1 MAAAGTTH
9 RARAARHRARRGLG
23 TGALGR
29 PFAWLWA
36 AYGISTLGTWIAFDA
51 FPLIAILVL
60 HAGPAAVS
68 ALAATGLAVGAIVA
82 VPLGPWVEF
91 RRKRTVMVAMDV
103 TRFAALVSI
112 PAAYA
117 LGALTFGQ
125 LLVVSVVVAAADI
138 ASKAAAGACLKALVA
153 PEDLLTANARLES
166 TTWTATAL
174 GPPIGGAAIGLLG
187 PVVTVIADAASYL
200 LSAAGIRAIGGRE
213 PAPAWRASGRL
224 RAGDLLDG
232 WRHILGHRE
241 LRPLFLNTVLVNS
254 LILATAPL
262 LAVLMLGRLGFAPW
276 QYGLAFGA
284 PCIGGL
290 VGSRLSR
297 PLVARYGRRSV
308 MLTAGTLRACWSI
321 GLAFV
326 PPGPGG
332 LLLVIAVQFGLVTS
346 VGVFNPVFATERLER
361 TAPDRVARTLAAWS
375 VSSKAAVAAT
385 TAVWGLLAAAAGP
398 RAAIAAAGVLLLA
411 TPLLLLG
418 GECDRETEPAN
429 GRS

>member
-1 MAAAGTTH
+1 M
-9 RARAARHRARRGLG
+9 
-23 TGALGR
+23 
-29 PFAWLWA
+29 
-36 AYGISTLGTWIAFDA
+36 
-51 FPLIAILVL
+51 
-60 HAGPAAVS
+60 
-68 ALAATGLAVGAIVA
+68 
-82 VPLGPWVEF
+82 
-91 RRKRTVMVAMDV
+91 
-103 TRFAALVSI
+103 SI

-138 ASKAAAGACLKALVA
+138 ASKAAGGACLKALVA

-213 PAPAWRASGRL
+213 PAPAWRASGRP

-326 PPGPGG
+326 GPGPGG